1 MKRIEV
7 RPGRFVTISPTLAEK
22 MEAIAAAHGGFT
34 REQALEIAKAEPR
47 GATIF
52 AGPLG
57 SGRPSRRRA
66 GGSSKK
72 TAGKTPP

>member
-7 RPGRFVTISPTLAEK
+7 RPGKFVTISPALAEK
-22 MEAIAAAHGGFT
+22 METIAASRVGLT
-34 REQALEIAKAEPR
+34 REQALEVAQAEPR

-52 AGPLG
+52 AGPLQPE
-57 SGRPSRRRA
+57 RPSRLRVGA
-66 GGSSKK
+66 SPNK